1 MFEAMAAASPGT
13 SARAAPLRM
22 WLEPQP
28 RAAPR
33 RVLEGSEKF
42 QAANSTI
49 YAQSERAEF
58 IYQMISGV
66 VRTVTLHRDGRRMV
80 HGFHLPGE
88 IFGLEHEK
96 LHHCSAEAVR
106 DTRLVQYPVSRL
118 NLLSD
123 TDKAAVQELW
133 TSLLLSRDRTAERF
147 MYVMHGSAFE
157 KLAYFLIDLAGR
169 TQSEQ
174 IELPMSRYDI
184 ADYLGLSSE
193 TVSRTFTAFRE
204 RGFISTKGREVRLLS
219 DALLRL
225 SEGLCEETRPH
236 WPRQ

>member
-1 MFEAMAAASPGT
+1 MIEAMAAACPGSSVR
-13 SARAAPLRM
+13 SARHGK

-28 RAAPR
+28 RSAPH

-42 QAANSTI
+42 LAASSTI

-88 IFGLEHEK
+88 IFGLERDK

-106 DTRLVQYPVSRL
+106 DTRLVQYPVGRL

-123 TDKAAVQELW
+123 VDKAAAQELW

-169 TQSEQ
+169 TQSER

-225 SEGLCEETRPH
+225 SEGLCEEPGPR

>member
-1 MFEAMAAASPGT
+1 MIEAMAAACSESSVRT
-13 SARAAPLRM
+13 ASHRK
-22 WLEPQP
+22 WLEPRQRP
-28 RAAPR
+28 APR

-42 QAANSTI
+42 LAASSTI

-88 IFGLEHEK
+88 IFGLEREK

-123 TDKAAVQELW
+123 ADRAAAEELW
-133 TSLLLSRDRTAERF
+133 TSLLLSRDRTAQRF
-147 MYVMHGSAFE
+147 MFVMHGSAFE

-169 TQSEQ
+169 TQSER

-225 SEGLCEETRPH
+225 SEGLCEEPGPR

>member
-1 MFEAMAAASPGT
+1 MFEAAAASSPRT
-13 SARAAPLRM
+13 SARAARLGL
-22 WLEPQP
+22 WLEPP
-28 RAAPR
+28 PGPR
-33 RVLEGSEKF
+33 RVLAGSERF
-42 QAANSTI
+42 LAASSTI
-49 YAQSERAEF
+49 YAQSARAEF
-58 IYQMISGV
+58 IYQIISGV

-88 IFGLEHEK
+88 IFGLEREK

-123 TDKAAVQELW
+123 TDKAAAQELW
-133 TSLLLSRDRTAERF
+133 TSLLLSRDRTAARF

-157 KLAYFLIDLAGR
+157 RLAYFLIDLAER
-169 TQSEQ
+169 TQSHVR

-225 SEGLCEETRPH
+225 SEGLCEEPRPH
-236 WPRQ
+236 GPRQ

>member
-1 MFEAMAAASPGT
+1 MFEAIADASPRSWVGN
-13 SARAAPLRM
+13 APFRVWM
-22 WLEPQP
+22 EPQP
-28 RAAPR
+28 RPAPR
-33 RVLEGSEKF
+33 RVLEGLEKF
-42 QAANSTI
+42 QAAGSTI

-66 VRTVTLHRDGRRMV
+66 VRTVTLHHDGRRII

-106 DTRLVQYPVSRL
+106 DTRLVQCPVSQL
-118 NLLSD
+118 DLLSD
-123 TDKAAVQELW
+123 PDNAAARELW

-169 TQSEQ
+169 TQSER

-204 RGFISTKGREVRLLS
+204 RKFISTKGREVRLLS

-225 SEGLCEETRPH
+225 SAGLCEEARPH
-236 WPRQ
+236 CPRR

>member
-1 MFEAMAAASPGT
+1 MFEAIAAASPGT
-13 SARAAPLRM
+13 SAGAAPLQT

-28 RAAPR
+28 RPAPR
-33 RVLEGSEKF
+33 RVLEGFEKF
-42 QAANSTI
+42 QAASSTI

-66 VRTVTLHRDGRRMV
+66 VRTVTLHRDGRRIV

-106 DTRLVQYPVSRL
+106 DTCLIQCPVGRL

-123 TDKAAVQELW
+123 TDKAAARELW
-133 TSLLLSRDRTAERF
+133 TSLLLSRDRSAERF

-169 TQSEQ
+169 TQSEP

-225 SEGLCEETRPH
+225 SEGLCEEARPH